1 MRLTNLNAYY
11 STEYGKGLKSRR
23 ARDIARIRIIAVPE
37 MGDNGDYSPCAYI
50 RLLQPLDYLRE
61 LELIDFKIATAEEAL
76 KIGGDIF
83 YCHRTSSCNE
93 GSAVALAR
101 HARECGAKLF
111 YDLDDNLLKIDE
123 AHPESKQLSGIRVVV
138 EKFLQEADAVFYS
151 TRELKRQ
158 LANSSKRQF
167 VMDNA
172 LDQRLI
178 ADFPTLDTEELAGTN
193 QSVGII
199 YMGTYTHSH
208 DFDLVSKVLNQ
219 VLEDFGDRVK
229 VGILGV
235 TPRSKLPSGIRRIY
249 PPDVV
254 GSSYPAFMSWL
265 TARREWQIGI
275 SPLQDTQFNDAKSP
289 IKALDYISMGAV
301 PIVSDVEAYRS
312 LPATAVERVAN
323 RPENW
328 YKSIASLVSS
338 ESKRQ
343 HMAERGRDY
352 FLSRATLEATV
363 DERIETL
370 AQAME

>member
-1 MRLTNLNAYY
+1 
-11 STEYGKGLKSRR
+11 
-23 ARDIARIRIIAVPE
+23 
-37 MGDNGDYSPCAYI
+37 
-50 RLLQPLDYLRE
+50 
-61 LELIDFKIATAEEAL
+61 
-76 KIGGDIF
+76 
-83 YCHRTSSCNE
+83 
-93 GSAVALAR
+93 
-101 HARECGAKLF
+101 
-111 YDLDDNLLKIDE
+111 
-123 AHPESKQLSGIRVVV
+123 
-138 EKFLQEADAVFYS
+138 
-151 TRELKRQ
+151 
-158 LANSSKRQF
+158 
-167 VMDNA
+167 
-172 LDQRLI
+172 
-178 ADFPTLDTEELAGTN
+178 
-193 QSVGII
+193 
-199 YMGTYTHSH
+199 MGTYTHSH
-208 DFDLVSKVLNQ
+208 DFDLVLKVLNQ

-301 PIVSDVEAYRS
+301 PIVSDVQAYRS
-312 LPATAVERVAN
+312 LPATAVERVSN